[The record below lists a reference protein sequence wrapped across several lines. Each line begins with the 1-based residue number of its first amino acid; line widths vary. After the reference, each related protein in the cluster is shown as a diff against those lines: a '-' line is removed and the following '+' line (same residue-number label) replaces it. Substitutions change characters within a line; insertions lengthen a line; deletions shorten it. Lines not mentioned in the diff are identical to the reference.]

1 MTTNVLEAE
10 QAVLGSF
17 LIDRRA
23 LPAVEEALSAEDF
36 STELNREIFR
46 AAIALEREGKPADP
60 VLIAERIGNDPAV
73 RAYILQ
79 LMETTPTAANVGEYI
94 PLVREASRRRGIQEL
109 CHQAKQRSEGQEPVE
124 DILVELASEADKLLQ
139 DGTSR
144 SVYTTQDCISRFYDH
159 RMAVDQDPAKAFVS
173 TGYSQLNAVL
183 GGGMINSGVY
193 VLAARPGMG
202 KTTMGLNIAENVAK
216 SGSVL
221 FVSLEMDDKQVTAKR
236 IARASGIPYN
246 KLMMAK
252 LSDEEYLRMTAAMED
267 LQKSSV
273 DMNVKGTMT
282 IDEIMSL
289 TRKVKD
295 LRLVVIDYFGLIDPG
310 QKGRAG
316 RVEYTTEISG
326 KIKQMAKKL
335 GVPVLL
341 LSQLNREVE
350 KRAEKRPQLS
360 DLRETGALEQDA
372 DAVIFL
378 HRPAYYGDRTQL
390 RPWDPE
396 DLEVIVAKNRHG
408 AVGECKMVCFMG
420 VNKIASGSNGP
431 REVYRQGMHNEC

>member
-1 MTTNVLEAE
+1 MTRDFDAE
-10 QAVLGSF
+10 QAVIGAL
-17 LIDRRA
+17 LIDPRV
-23 LPAVEEALSAEDF
+23 LPLMEEALSPEDF
-36 STELNREIFR
+36 AMELHRQIYQ
-46 AAIALEREGKPADP
+46 AAIALDRREQKIDP
-60 VLIAERIGNDPAV
+60 VTIMEELGAAAPSREYV
-73 RAYILQ
+73 YE
-79 LMETTPTAANVGEYI
+79 LMNLTPTAANIEAYI
-94 PLVREASRRRGIQEL
+94 PLVRQASQRRGVLEL
-109 CHQAKQRSEGQEPVE
+109 CHRISQRAEGPDTAE
-124 DILVELASEADKLLQ
+124 DILAELANEADKLLK
-139 DGTSR
+139 DGANR
-144 SVYTTQDCISRFYDH
+144 SIYSTQDCISRFYDH

-221 FVSLEMDDKQVTAKR
+221 FVSLEMNDKQVTAKR

-252 LSDEEYLRMTAAMED
+252 LSDEEYLRMTAAMEE
-267 LQKSSV
+267 LQQSSV

-310 QKGRAG
+310 QKGRAS
-316 RVEYTTEISG
+316 RMEYTTEISG

-372 DAVIFL
+372 DAVIFI
-378 HRPAYYGDRTQL
+378 HRPAYYGDRRKL

-408 AVGECKMVCFMG
+408 APGECKMVCFMG
-420 VNKIASGSNGP
+420 VNKIASGANGP
-431 REVYRQGMHNEC
+431 REVYRQGMNNEC

>member
-1 MTTNVLEAE
+1 
-10 QAVLGSF
+10 
-17 LIDRRA
+17 
-23 LPAVEEALSAEDF
+23 
-36 STELNREIFR
+36 
-46 AAIALEREGKPADP
+46 
-60 VLIAERIGNDPAV
+60 
-73 RAYILQ
+73 
-79 LMETTPTAANVGEYI
+79 
-94 PLVREASRRRGIQEL
+94 
-109 CHQAKQRSEGQEPVE
+109 
-124 DILVELASEADKLLQ
+124 
-139 DGTSR
+139 
-144 SVYTTQDCISRFYDH
+144 
-159 RMAVDQDPAKAFVS
+159 
-173 TGYSQLNAVL
+173 
-183 GGGMINSGVY
+183 
-193 VLAARPGMG
+193 
-202 KTTMGLNIAENVAK
+202 
-216 SGSVL
+216 
-221 FVSLEMDDKQVTAKR
+221 
-236 IARASGIPYN
+236 
-246 KLMMAK
+246 MAK

-267 LQKSSV
+267 LQKSAV

-282 IDEIMSL
+282 IEEIMSL

-335 GVPVLL
+335 GVPILL

-431 REVYRQGMHNEC
+431 REVYRQGMNNEC

>member
-1 MTTNVLEAE
+1 MIRNLEAE
-10 QAVLGSF
+10 NAVLGSI
-17 LIDRRA
+17 LIDPRVM
-23 LPAVEEALSAEDF
+23 PIVEATLCPEDF
-36 STELNREIFR
+36 SSELNREIFR
-46 AAIALEREGKPADP
+46 AAIALDRGGQPVDA
-60 VLIAERIGNDPAV
+60 VLIQKTIGGTELTND
-73 RAYILQ
+73 YILG
-79 LMETTPTAANVGEYI
+79 LMDATPTAANVEEYI
-94 PLVREASRRRGIQEL
+94 PLVREASQRRLALEL
-109 CHQAKQRSEGQEPVE
+109 CHRTTQRVEGQESVE
-124 DILVELASEADKLLQ
+124 DILVELANEADKLLQ

-144 SVYTTQDCISRFYDH
+144 SIYTTQDCISRFYDH

-183 GGGMINSGVY
+183 GGGMINGGVY

-216 SGSVL
+216 NGSVL

-246 KLMMAK
+246 KLMMDK
-252 LSDEEYLRMTAAMED
+252 LTDPEYLKMTAAMED

-310 QKGRAG
+310 QKGKAG

-335 GVPVLL
+335 GVPILL

-431 REVYRQGMHNEC
+431 REVYRQGMQNEC